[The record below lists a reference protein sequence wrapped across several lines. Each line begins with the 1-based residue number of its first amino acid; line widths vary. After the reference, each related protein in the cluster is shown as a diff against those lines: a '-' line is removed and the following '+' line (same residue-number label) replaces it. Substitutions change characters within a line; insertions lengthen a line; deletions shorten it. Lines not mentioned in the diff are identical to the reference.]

1 MDYVRLFFSFKGR
14 LNRARYLAVQLAL
27 AAVWLILW
35 RKSLFD
41 LSSQWEAWAVA
52 IAMLWINTATTA
64 KRLHDR
70 NRSGW
75 WVLAVLAVNRLSYVF
90 YGLLFGLSFGKD
102 IPVARE
108 LLLVMFAVA
117 LSLLQTWV
125 VIELFFLIG
134 SEGANRFGPDPL
146 SQVTTG
152 ASTASRP
159 IQHGVPA
166 FLVHN
171 AGLPLGSHGRRS

>member
-1 MDYVRLFFSFKGR
+1 MDYVRLFFSFNGR

-41 LSSQWEAWAVA
+41 LASQWEAWAVA
-52 IAMLWINTATTA
+52 IVMLWINTATSA

-90 YGLLFGLSFGKD
+90 YGLLFGLSFGTD

-117 LSLLQTWV
+117 LSLLQTWA

-146 SQVTTG
+146 SQVATG

>member
-1 MDYVRLFFSFKGR
+1 MDYVRLFFGFKGR

-41 LSSQWEAWAVA
+41 LSSQWEAW
-52 IAMLWINTATTA
+52 IAALTMLWINTATTV

-75 WVLAVLAVNRLSYVF
+75 WALAVLIVNRLSYVF
-90 YGLLFGLSFGKD
+90 YGLFFGLSFGTD
-102 IPVARE
+102 LPVARE
-108 LLLVMFAVA
+108 LLLVMFALA

-125 VIELFFLIG
+125 VIELFFMTG
-134 SEGANRFGPDPL
+134 TDGPNRFGADPL
-146 SQVTTG
+146 SQVETG

-166 FLVHN
+166 FLVHS
-171 AGLPLGSHGRRS
+171 AGLPHGRQS